1 MMSICMLGGA
11 GTPSGGV
18 GRYYLMPDQ
27 VCGLAYYTEHDQLP
41 GRWLGDGAQALGLT
55 GPLGTAGAVRLEQLL
70 KAQDP
75 DGQALARPVL
85 RADPAGRLP
94 AGPLLTS
101 LRDVARS
108 RGVPLDELLI
118 SPSNRAAL
126 LGLVRRTGISEGIVP
141 SANGA
146 LATGSSTLATASG
159 VLPTGPGMTAK
170 PVTVDAAVAG
180 RLASAAGLDP
190 VELYRAA
197 DGTDRYAAAAAKAGG
212 RVDIRRAGIDVT
224 VSAPKS
230 VSVLAALADPETAAL
245 IELCHDRAVQQALGY
260 LQRHAGHGLRGH
272 HGDGQV
278 MDRVATDGWIAV
290 GFTHYT
296 SRAGDPQ
303 LHTHLVLPNLL
314 HGADGKWS
322 AIDSRAVHRHL
333 KTAGYLYHAA
343 LRYEI
348 SQQFSITWHPPAK
361 GMSEIREVPKAVLRE
376 FSTRR
381 RQIERALATTGG
393 KGLVAAQAACLATRQ
408 RKTHISLT
416 ILREAWAQRSTRL
429 GASPAELLKALT
441 PRQRS
446 WARRQPAGPALED
459 LTSAHIMAI
468 AEQVLGSGG
477 VTLQQTSFDRRALVQ
492 AIAVTVPVEYG
503 GDAQRLEDLADS
515 LLVRPGVVPLVEDEQ
530 GGRRWTTLELLTT
543 EYRALDLAAARNG
556 RPTDLELLKEVL
568 AVQPGLSRDQAH
580 AIRVLADDDRFVR
593 VLVGPAGSG
602 KTAVV
607 TAARDLAQRDG
618 QPVVGCALAALTAQR
633 LQQGSAVPSSSLASL
648 LSRLDNGQALEPR
661 TLVIVD
667 EAGMVGTRDLARL
680 FEHVQQAHGRVLL
693 VGDPEQL
700 PEIDAGGL
708 FRHLSQPEALPAQ
721 LVGNQRQ
728 RNAWEAGAL
737 ELLRANRPVIA
748 LGEYARHDRVT
759 ASSTKDEMHEQVAA
773 DYLDALR
780 DCRSPRQIRQTV
792 VLAAH
797 RADVDLLN
805 QSIRTRIQQAGR
817 LGPDVHQTVD
827 DRTYAVG
834 DEVIVAQQCRDRSGG
849 KVLNGT
855 RGTVTRGTAMGL
867 GFQPDRGPEIILD
880 APTIAASVQ
889 HGYALT
895 IHKAQGL
902 TATTAL
908 IVGDGLTRQSAYT
921 ALSRGRERN
930 QLYLHDDPG
939 APDDGPSPFQRLCEQ
954 LTRGGGD
961 TLASQQLPRQTRSRT
976 RTRSDG
982 RPPVAVEQRGLSR

>member
-18 GRYYLMPDQ
+18 GRYYLAPDRA
-27 VCGLAYYTEHDQLP
+27 CGLAYYTEHDQLP

-55 GPLGTAGAVRLEQLL
+55 GPLGTAGAARLEQLL

-75 DGQALARPVL
+75 DGQALARPVW

-94 AGPLLTS
+94 AGPLLAS
-101 LRDVARS
+101 LREVAHS
-108 RGVPLDELLI
+108 RGLPLDELLT
-118 SPSNRAAL
+118 SPSDRAAL
-126 LGLVRRTGISEGIVP
+126 LGLVRRTGISEGMIQA
-141 SANGA
+141 ANGTLATSPSA
-146 LATGSSTLATASG
+146 LATPSGTLATRPCKA
-159 VLPTGPGMTAK
+159 AK

-180 RLASAAGLDP
+180 HLANAAGLDP

-197 DGTDRYAAAAAKAGG
+197 DGTDRYTPAAARAGG

-230 VSVLAALADPETAAL
+230 VSVLQALADRQTAAV
-245 IELCHDRAVQQALGY
+245 IEGCHDRAVQQALGY

-278 MDRVATDGWIAV
+278 MDRVATDGWIAA
-290 GFTHYT
+290 GFTHYA

-314 HGADGKWS
+314 HGRDGKWS
-322 AIDSRAVHRHL
+322 AIDSRAVHGHL

-348 SQQFSITWHPPAK
+348 SQQFPITWNPPVN
-361 GMSEIREVPKAVLRE
+361 GMSEIREVPKQVLRE

-381 RQIERALATTGG
+381 RQIEQALATTGG

-408 RKTHISLT
+408 RKTHVSLT
-416 ILREAWAQRSTRL
+416 VLREAWAQRSTRL

-446 WARRQPAGPALED
+446 WYRRQPASLHVED
-459 LTSAHIMAI
+459 LTSAQVLAI
-468 AEQVLGSGG
+468 AEQVLGSAG
-477 VTLQQTSFDRRALVQ
+477 VTLQRTSFDRRALVQ
-492 AIAVTVPVEYG
+492 AIAVTVPLEYG

-515 LLVRPGVVPLVEDEQ
+515 LLMRPEVVPLVDDEQ
-530 GGRRWTTLELLTT
+530 GEHRWTTLELLAT
-543 EYRALDLAAARNG
+543 EYRALDLAAARDG
-556 RPTDLELLKEVL
+556 KPADHEQLQEVL
-568 AVQPGLSRDQAH
+568 AAQPGLSRDQAQ
-580 AIRVLADDDRFVR
+580 AIRILGGDDRFVR

-607 TAARDLAQRDG
+607 TAARDLALRDG
-618 QPVVGCALAALTAQR
+618 QPVIGCALAALTAQR
-633 LQQGSAVPSSSLASL
+633 LEQGSAVPSSSLASL
-648 LSRLDNGQALEPR
+648 LTRLDNGQPLEPR

-667 EAGMVGTRDLARL
+667 EAGMVGTRDLAHL
-680 FEHVQQAHGRVLL
+680 FEHSHQAQGRVLL

-708 FRHLSQPEALPAQ
+708 FRHLSQPEARPAQ

-737 ELLRANRPVIA
+737 ELLRANRPVVA

-759 ASSTKDEMHEQVAA
+759 ATSTREEMHEQIAA
-773 DYLDALR
+773 DYLDATR
-780 DCRSPRQIRQTV
+780 DNRNPQQTRQTV
-792 VLAAH
+792 VLAAQ

-805 QSIRTRIQQAGR
+805 HSIRTRLQKAGR
-817 LGPDVHQTVD
+817 LGLDVHQD
-827 DRTYAVG
+827 GEDRTYAIG
-834 DEVIVAQQCRDRSGG
+834 DEVIVVQQCHDRSGR

-855 RGTVTRGTAMGL
+855 RGTVTRSTADGF
-867 GFQPDRGPEIILD
+867 GFQPDRGSEIVLD

-908 IVGDGLTRQSAYT
+908 IVSDGLTRQSAYT

-930 QLYLHDDPG
+930 QLYLHDDPE
-939 APDDGPSPFQRLCEQ
+939 APEDGPSPFQRLCEQ
-954 LTRGGGD
+954 LTRGSGD
-961 TLASQQLPRQTRSRT
+961 TLASQQLSRHPRSRSGLGSE
-976 RTRSDG
+976 RHPR
-982 RPPVAVEQRGLSR
+982 VVEQRGLSR